1 VLSILLVLSRSRRP
15 PETIRAFPT
24 NWTIDKALFRK
35 SLREFSIQIRQIP
48 SRLNIVLNALS
59 QLSTIEARD
68 VSQDNKLD
76 NVYAFSELSVS
87 EEFKIKLR
95 DRYAG
100 DSHFACVLRLLRFDL
115 APDSDFLLKVYSV
128 NFDIRDSLL
137 YYNPL
142 SGALRLC
149 IFNLYIKTL
158 LFIVYNKH
166 YFGFN

>member
-137 YYNPL
+137 
-142 SGALRLC
+142 RLC